1 MVAAPRTERDFR
13 WKSKLT
19 IEENGKGFSI
29 AGTSWVDVLHVVEN

>member
-1 MVAAPRTERDFR
+1 MVAAPGTERDFR

-29 AGTSWVDVLHVVEN
+29 AGTSWGGHAPCVEN